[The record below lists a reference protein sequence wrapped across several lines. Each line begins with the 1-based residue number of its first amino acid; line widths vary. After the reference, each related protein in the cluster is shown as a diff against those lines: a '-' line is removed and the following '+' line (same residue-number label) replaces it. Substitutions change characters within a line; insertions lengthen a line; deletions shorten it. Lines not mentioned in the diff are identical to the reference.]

1 MGTMN
6 NHRQQYQLLVD
17 LDNNFKKGQI
27 VLGTIFGAGVKDLI
41 IYNERMT
48 RRQWVDN
55 NQVKLINN
63 Q

>member
-6 NHRQQYQLLVD
+6 NHIKQYQLLVD

-27 VLGTIFGAGVKDLI
+27 VLGTSFGAGVKDLI

>member
-6 NHRQQYQLLVD
+6 NHIQQYQLLVD
-17 LDNNFKKGQI
+17 LDNNFKKDQI
-27 VLGTIFGAGVKDLI
+27 VLGTSFGAGVKDLI